1 MPDLTEQLSS
11 LLQDPEGMAR
21 IRSMAEGLFS
31 QNKQEPVKETTPEAP
46 DFDISKITQMAAM
59 LNRGQDDDRVRLLY
73 ALRPH
78 LSPEKQK
85 RVDSAVK
92 MLKLLQI
99 APLLSKLG
107 IFEL

>member
-1 MPDLTEQLSS
+1 MYKVFKRDGEKTE
-11 LLQDPEGMAR
+11 
-21 IRSMAEGLFS
+21 
-31 QNKQEPVKETTPEAP
+31 
-46 DFDISKITQMAAM
+46 FDISKITQMAAM
-59 LNRGQDDDRVRLLY
+59 LNRGQDDDRVKLLY